1 MRKILAMMLKQSEK
15 RKIIAQILEGF
26 HISKIKPNEI
36 DYINSDKE
44 RITLTK
50 ENDSLKFVKVK
61 PNEIVITTLQG
72 NIVHEEII
80 DFRKLGINLIKTEKK
95 YLTNKSSDKEPTLSY
110 LYSTS
115 MVFSE
120 ETITRIVNRLK
131 IQLPQGDVLGQIAA
145 LEQHTFL
152 EVEADYKSSI
162 EISRPSSTKET
173 SVIVDNYNLNSDIG
187 QETDYTR
194 LYAPLTGNNVIERI
208 FSLYNGQ
215 ITKDN
220 LLDLNAINK
229 EQIKPSAFGLKE
241 VIGLKDT
248 EELIIGEAKPLQT
261 PEQIAFLK
269 NYFRKNFNVT
279 NVNFANRNDI
289 VSSLLEDSPNQKKYK
304 NS

>member
-1 MRKILAMMLKQSEK
+1 M
-15 RKIIAQILEGF
+15 
-26 HISKIKPNEI
+26 
-36 DYINSDKE
+36 
-44 RITLTK
+44 
-50 ENDSLKFVKVK
+50 
-61 PNEIVITTLQG
+61 
-72 NIVHEEII
+72 
-80 DFRKLGINLIKTEKK
+80 
-95 YLTNKSSDKEPTLSY
+95 
-110 LYSTS
+110 
-115 MVFSE
+115 
-120 ETITRIVNRLK
+120 
-131 IQLPQGDVLGQIAA
+131 
-145 LEQHTFL
+145 
-152 EVEADYKSSI
+152 EV
-162 EISRPSSTKET
+162 
-173 SVIVDNYNLNSDIG
+173 
-187 QETDYTR
+187 
-194 LYAPLTGNNVIERI
+194 RI

-220 LLDLNAINK
+220 LLDLIAINK